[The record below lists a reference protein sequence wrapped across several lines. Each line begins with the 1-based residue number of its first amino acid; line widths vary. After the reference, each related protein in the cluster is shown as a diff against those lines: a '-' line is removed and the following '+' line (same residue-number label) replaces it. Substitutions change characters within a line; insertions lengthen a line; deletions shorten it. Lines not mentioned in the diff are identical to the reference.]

1 MRARSSLLLV
11 AWLALLSLLGC
22 ADANPPLSP
31 EPSDSS
37 AASTAAVAPSAAAPP
52 GLDDT
57 VQIYVSRRGTWEPG
71 LLRDIPREGEFI
83 HADRLMR
90 VHGGAIQWV
99 KTVDVAKLADADA
112 AHDPKAEHRFPE
124 ERDVV
129 YVTGANGYHAQLGHV
144 PPGHKVAFQGRIYE
158 LVAGAAP
165 GEMQIGYTG
174 IVVNRVAQTFKRKTD
189 TLIDLTLR
197 YAESGREGVISG
209 TPEHPF
215 FVPARNDYV
224 PMGKLEP
231 GTVLRTDDGSTAS
244 VVASKTKHGDFEVFN
259 LEVEN
264 AHNYFVSAK
273 NKDGAAK
280 GKDGVACGNGE
291 TLPGVL
297 VHNQCA
303 APGTALSPIFR
314 QFTQGNFRHN
324 LTKLLGYA
332 PKNAQAHHALP
343 VKFESQFA
351 KAGINIHDPR
361 YGAWWD
367 ATAHSQASSAYN
379 QAFEAFFRG
388 SPNASATQILDF
400 GRGLAQRYGLD
411 VVF

>member
-1 MRARSSLLLV
+1 
-11 AWLALLSLLGC
+11 
-22 ADANPPLSP
+22 
-31 EPSDSS
+31 
-37 AASTAAVAPSAAAPP
+37 
-52 GLDDT
+52 
-57 VQIYVSRRGTWEPG
+57 
-71 LLRDIPREGEFI
+71 
-83 HADRLMR
+83 MR
-90 VHGGAIQWV
+90 VHGSGSIQWV

-273 NKDGAAK
+273 GEQNS
-280 GKDGVACGNGE
+280 CGQNAS
-291 TLPGVL
+291 LPGVL
-297 VHNQCA
+297 VHNDCAPKLFDIIPYSKA
-303 APGTALSPIFR
+303 APGFEKHHGVLDAWARANIPGYAGRAAPSVVLTPAQHNATRAVFNTWRAEMGWSRTAIDWTRVSAQEMQGLTNRMFQAAGVPADVAGNYFR
-314 QFTQGNFRHN
+314 SFTQ
-324 LTKLLGYA
+324 Y
-332 PKNAQAHHALP
+332 
-343 VKFESQFA
+343 
-351 KAGINIHDPR
+351 I
-361 YGAWWD
+361 
-367 ATAHSQASSAYN
+367 
-379 QAFEAFFRG
+379 
-388 SPNASATQILDF
+388 
-400 GRGLAQRYGLD
+400 YGL
-411 VVF
+411 